1 MGTVN
6 RVILVGHLGAD
17 SELRYTG
24 AGAAVAKFRVA
35 TSEVFKDKDG
45 NRREDTEWHR
55 VNLWGKQ
62 AETLQQYLQKGK
74 QVYVEGRL
82 QTRKWQDKEGQ
93 DRYTTEIEA
102 TEMQMLGRREGMGEA
117 PPRES
122 SGGQARP
129 AATPAPAAAPAAG
142 SAFDNFEDDI
152 PF

>member
-24 AGAAVAKFRVA
+24 GGAAVAKFRLA

-45 NRREDTEWHR
+45 QRREETEWHR

-62 AETLQQYLQKGK
+62 AETLQQYLTKGK
-74 QVYVEGRL
+74 QIYVEGRL

-93 DRYTTEIEA
+93 DRYSTEVKA
-102 TEMQMLGRREGMGEA
+102 DRVVLLGGGGGRGGGSRSQSVDRDDVG
-117 PPRES
+117 RES
-122 SGGQARP
+122 PEMGGAQMP
-129 AATPAPAAAPAAG
+129 A
-142 SAFDNFEDDI
+142 EDDV